1 MCVVLLTLWLRSCL
15 DIIVIMKWI
24 WKVTMISYTISQ
36 NLLLMQ
42 AMNKYIWWENI
53 IAINITWYIMWAVS
67 SLHLCKICVI
77 NFWQFSIH
85 ICCITHS
92 KSMLI
97 KSMKSYWNKNHS
109 KTKVTQIHINCFLNH
124 SMKILINKCAVHLLI
139 FRTEICLRENS
150 LQFFYNENQ

>member
-1 MCVVLLTLWLRSCL
+1 MCSLLDAMILCL
-15 DIIVIMKWI
+15 DIVVIMKWI
-24 WKVTMISYTISQ
+24 WKVTIISYMISQ

-42 AMNKYIWWENI
+42 AMHKYIWWENI
-53 IAINITWYIMWAVS
+53 IVINITWYIMWAVS
-67 SLHLCKICVI
+67 SMHLCKICVI

-85 ICCITHS
+85 IYCITHS

-97 KSMKSYWNKNHS
+97 KSMKYS